1 MAVQP
6 SQQEEEA
13 IVRAFFS
20 GATNGFFVEVGANH
34 PIQRSQSYHLEQSG
48 WTGVLIEPQPDLA
61 AFLVTQRK
69 AKVFAVACTSPNV
82 AGDSLPFHVAGPL
95 SSLNADR
102 MAPGASADYVI
113 MVPTRTL
120 DDVLEEADAPLSFD
134 LLSIDVEGHEIEVM
148 RGFDFA
154 HWKPRLIM
162 LEDHVE
168 NLKKHRVLE
177 QNGYSLIRRVGN
189 NGWYVPRDT
198 KIDVSVRDRWEILR
212 KYHLALPF
220 RGLRNFSRRVRR
232 SLKEMMAGR

>member
-13 IVRAFFS
+13 LVREFFG
-20 GATNGFFVEVGANH
+20 GAMNGFFVEVGANH
-34 PIQRSQSYHLEQSG
+34 PILRSQTYHLEQSG

-61 AFLVTQRK
+61 AFLVTQRQ
-69 AKVFAVACTSPNV
+69 AKVFAVACTSPDA
-82 AGDSLPFHVAGPL
+82 AGASLPFHVAGPL

-102 MAPGASADYVI
+102 MAPGAKADYVI

-120 DDVLEEADAPLSFD
+120 DDVLEEADAPRGFD

-154 HWKPRLIM
+154 HWKPKLIM

-168 NLKKHRVLE
+168 NLAKHRVLE

-189 NGWYVPRDT
+189 NGWYVSSDT
-198 KIDVSVRDRWEILR
+198 QIQVSLADRWIILR
-212 KYHLALPF
+212 KYHLGLPF
-220 RGLRNFSRRVRR
+220 RALRNFSRRLRR
-232 SLKEMMAGR
+232 VLKDTFAAK

>member
-13 IVRAFFS
+13 LVRDFFR
-20 GATNGFFVEVGANH
+20 GAATGFFVEVGANH
-34 PIQRSQSYHLEQSG
+34 PIKRSQSFHLEQAG

-61 AFLVTQRK
+61 AFLVTERK
-69 AKVFAVACTSPNV
+69 AKVFAVACTSPNT
-82 AGDSLPFHVAGPL
+82 AGDTLPFHVAGPL

-102 MAPGASADYVI
+102 MAPGAKADYVI

-120 DDVLEEADAPLSFD
+120 DDVLEEADAPRVFD

-168 NLKKHRVLE
+168 SLSKHRVLE

-198 KIDVSVRDRWEILR
+198 KVDVRLRDRWEILR

-220 RGLRNFSRRVRR
+220 RALRNFSRRVRR
-232 SLKEMMAGR
+232 VLKETFATR

>member
-13 IVRAFFS
+13 LVRAFFG
-20 GATNGFFVEVGANH
+20 GAAAGFFVEVGANH
-34 PIQRSQSYHLEQSG
+34 PIKRSQSFHLERAG

-61 AFLVTQRK
+61 AFLVTERK
-69 AKVFAVACTSPNV
+69 AKVFAVACTSPKE
-82 AGDSLPFHVAGPL
+82 AGNTLPFHVAGPL

-102 MAPGASADYVI
+102 MAPGAKADYVI

-120 DDVLEEADAPLSFD
+120 DDVLEEADAPQSFE

-189 NGWYVPRDT
+189 NGWYIPSDS
-198 KIDVSVRDRWEILR
+198 KIDVSLRDRWEILR

-220 RGLRNFSRRVRR
+220 RALRNFSRRVRR
-232 SLKEMMAGR
+232 ALNDLIAGR

>member
-6 SQQEEEA
+6 SQQEEETL
-13 IVRAFFS
+13 VREFFS

-34 PIQRSQSYHLEQSG
+34 PIQRSQSYHLEQTG
-48 WTGVLIEPQPDLA
+48 WSGVLIEPQPDLA
-61 AFLVTQRK
+61 AFLVTERR
-69 AKVFAVACTSPNV
+69 AKVFAVACTSPTA
-82 AGDSLPFHVAGPL
+82 AGSTLPFHVAGPL

-102 MAPGASADYVI
+102 MAPGAKADYVI

-120 DDVLEEADAPLSFD
+120 DDVLEEADAPRGFD

-148 RGFDFA
+148 RGFDFG

-177 QNGYSLIRRVGN
+177 QNGYSLVRRVGN
-189 NGWYVPRDT
+189 NGWYVPRDV
-198 KIDVSVRDRWEILR
+198 KIDVPLRDRWEILR

-220 RGLRNFSRRVRR
+220 RALRNLSRRIRR
-232 SLKEMMAGR
+232 SFKDVAAGR